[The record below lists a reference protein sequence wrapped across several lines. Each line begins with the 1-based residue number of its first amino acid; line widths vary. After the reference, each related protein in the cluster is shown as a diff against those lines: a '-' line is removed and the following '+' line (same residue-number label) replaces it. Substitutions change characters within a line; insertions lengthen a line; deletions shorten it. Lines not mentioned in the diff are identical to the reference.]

1 MFRTKQ
7 KWYTKCMDKKQQ
19 IYKKIYEQYDNWLSQ
34 TELEPEIR
42 DELLDIKNSPEKIAE
57 AFHKELKFGTSGI
70 RGIIGAGTNR
80 MNVHVVEGITQGLS
94 NYVNKNFVKPSVV
107 ICYDSRK
114 NSRKFA
120 EKAAEVLMGNG
131 IDAFIFSEIATV
143 SLLSYTIRKL
153 HSSMGII
160 ITASHNPKDYNG
172 YKVYNQFGYQITGV
186 DAKAILDETEKI
198 NVFNDIKRGKI
209 SPFDNETEI
218 INSFIEEITKA
229 TTIDEILDKNILE
242 NLRIVYTPLNG
253 AGNLFVRKAFE
264 SVGFS
269 NVFLVDSQMEADENF
284 TTCAIPNPEK
294 IQTYEESL
302 KVLKSKHG
310 DIIIA
315 TDPDCDRVGVALIHN
330 DQELLLTGNQ
340 LGILILDFLCT
351 YGQPKKG
358 QIVYRSIVSTPLIDK
373 IAENYGLKVI
383 NTLTGFKYIGQ
394 NITQLESEGRIGDFF
409 FGFEESNGYLV
420 NPFVRDKDGVSSALI
435 VCKMAAYYK
444 AKGMD
449 FVDRLNQIYKTYGNY
464 SDWSFNYYFEGAKGQ
479 QKIKKI
485 MDFFRT
491 NVREKIGQSTV
502 IEVLDYLGETGLP
515 KEDVL
520 EYHLNN
526 EDKFIIRPSG
536 TESKIKVYIF
546 TYFDHKEI
554 KKEIENIIN
563 IIE

>member
-1 MFRTKQ
+1 
-7 KWYTKCMDKKQQ
+7 MDKKQQ

-330 DQELLLTGNQ
+330 GQELLLTGNQ

>member
-1 MFRTKQ
+1 
-7 KWYTKCMDKKQQ
+7 MDKKQQ

-186 DAKAILDETEKI
+186 DAKAILDETERI

-302 KVLKSKHG
+302 KVLKSNHG

-330 DQELLLTGNQ
+330 GQELLLTGNQ

-394 NITQLESEGRIGDFF
+394 NITQLESEGRIDDFF

-420 NPFVRDKDGVSSALI
+420 NPFVRDKDGVSSGLI

-520 EYHLNN
+520 EYHLNK

>member
-1 MFRTKQ
+1 
-7 KWYTKCMDKKQQ
+7 MDKKQQ

-330 DQELLLTGNQ
+330 GQELLLTGNQ

-394 NITQLESEGRIGDFF
+394 NITQLESEGRIDDFF

>member
-1 MFRTKQ
+1 
-7 KWYTKCMDKKQQ
+7 MDKKQQ

-269 NVFLVDSQMEADENF
+269 NVFLVDSQIEADENF

-330 DQELLLTGNQ
+330 GQELLLTGNQ

-394 NITQLESEGRIGDFF
+394 NITQLESEGRIDDFF

>member
-1 MFRTKQ
+1 
-7 KWYTKCMDKKQQ
+7 MDKKQQ

-269 NVFLVDSQMEADENF
+269 NVFLVDSQIEADENF

-330 DQELLLTGNQ
+330 GQELLLTGNQ

-394 NITQLESEGRIGDFF
+394 NITQLESEGRIDDFF

-449 FVDRLNQIYKTYGNY
+449 FVDKLNQIYKTYGNY

>member
-1 MFRTKQ
+1 
-7 KWYTKCMDKKQQ
+7 MDKKQQ

-209 SPFDNETEI
+209 SLFDNETEI

-330 DQELLLTGNQ
+330 GQELLLTGNQ

-444 AKGMD
+444 SKGMD

>member
-1 MFRTKQ
+1 
-7 KWYTKCMDKKQQ
+7 MDKKQQ

-269 NVFLVDSQMEADENF
+269 NVFLVDSQIEADENF

-302 KVLKSKHG
+302 KVLKSNHG

-330 DQELLLTGNQ
+330 GQELLLTGNQ

-394 NITQLESEGRIGDFF
+394 NITQLESEGRIDDFF

>member
-1 MFRTKQ
+1 
-7 KWYTKCMDKKQQ
+7 MDKKQQ

-209 SPFDNETEI
+209 SLFDNETEI

-330 DQELLLTGNQ
+330 GQELLLTGNQ

-394 NITQLESEGRIGDFF
+394 NITQLESEGRIDDFF

-449 FVDRLNQIYKTYGNY
+449 FVDKLNQIYKTYGNY

>member
-1 MFRTKQ
+1 
-7 KWYTKCMDKKQQ
+7 MDKKQQ

-302 KVLKSKHG
+302 KVLKSNHG

-330 DQELLLTGNQ
+330 GQELLLTGNQ

-520 EYHLNN
+520 EYHLNK